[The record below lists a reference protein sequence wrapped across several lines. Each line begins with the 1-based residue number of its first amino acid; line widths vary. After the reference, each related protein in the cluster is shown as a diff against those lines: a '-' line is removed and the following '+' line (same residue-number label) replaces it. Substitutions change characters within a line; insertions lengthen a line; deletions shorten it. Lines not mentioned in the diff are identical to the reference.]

1 MVQPYIP
8 EKRGAI
14 EKVMQGLQVAQ
25 AVYGIKS
32 AYDQSKLN
40 DYKMKEYE
48 SEKEAQKKLS
58 QNIFTESQAK
68 NLYEAS
74 ADDKRAQLG
83 KIETKKPDGTIETK
97 DFWFIS
103 PERIKQESQI
113 ADLNETER
121 KYRLE
126 SQYAQG
132 RVRPNDYEQ
141 NITVFGGNS
150 PGAGFRKGWDII
162 TNPDGSTK
170 RVELWLKP
178 FRRQNLDNMNFGDG
192 GIMPAG
198 AAGGKK
204 IPLITLK
211 DLKTPEEKAGYRNAI
226 DAAIKKGIAP
236 EDVPYN
242 ISIADVY
249 AYNPKKIERDRA
261 EIAKQLD
268 PYVKLMPAV
277 REVDKLIG
285 GIDSDKPIQGS
296 EELRNALR
304 IGTFSAITTKLGW
317 QDPAKIQQAAVSRT
331 SPESKRLWTALSA
344 LKSDFNKLKSGL
356 SLTKDELAAAENA
369 LGVSEW
375 ASDAQLR
382 QGIKTFVSTLKSGL
396 NNVETGYHQASID
409 AYKENPKSVTS
420 DHPIFQR
427 LDSNSAIVTSPKDKK
442 SIERN
447 AAIIFGGG

>member
-14 EKVMQGLQVAQ
+14 EKIMQGLQVAQ

-32 AYDQSKLN
+32 SYDQNKLN
-40 DYKMKEYE
+40 EYKMKEV
-48 SEKEAQKKLS
+48 EAEETAKKKLS
-58 QNIFTESQAK
+58 QNVFTESQAK

-83 KIETKKPDGTIETK
+83 KVEINKPDGTVETK
-97 DFWFIS
+97 DLWFIS
-103 PERIKQESQI
+103 PDRIKQEAQI

-126 SQYAQG
+126 SQYSQG
-132 RVRPNDYEQ
+132 RIRPNDYEQ

-150 PGAGFRKGWDII
+150 PGQGFRKGWDII

-178 FRRQNLDNMNFGDG
+178 FRRQNLDNLSVNESGFL
-192 GIMPAG
+192 PAG
-198 AAGGKK
+198 QQGGKK

-249 AYNPKKIERDRA
+249 AYNPKKIERDRS
-261 EIAKQLD
+261 EIATKLD
-268 PYVKLMPAV
+268 PYVKLMPAI

-285 GIDSDKPIQGS
+285 GIDSDKPIKGS
-296 EELRNALR
+296 DELRSALK
-304 IGTFSAITTKLGW
+304 IGTISSVTSRLGIT
-317 QDPAKIQQAAVSRT
+317 DPAKIQQAAVSRT
-331 SPESKRLWTALSA
+331 PPESKRLWTALSA

-369 LGVSEW
+369 LGISEW
-375 ASDAQLR
+375 ASDEQLR
-382 QGIKTFVSTLKSGL
+382 QGIRTFVSTLKGGL

-420 DHPIFQR
+420 DHPLFQR
-427 LDSNSAIVTSPKDKK
+427 LDANSAIVTSPKDKK
-442 SIERN
+442 SVERN